1 MILDGK
7 IIDFLGD
14 SITEGVGVTDRENNR
29 FDKRIE
35 RECNLKA
42 TYNHGI
48 GGTRIAHQMTA
59 SSEKPR
65 WDLCFCGRAY
75 DLNKNADIIVVFGG
89 TNDYGHGDAPFG
101 SLEDTTPATY
111 CGAVYWL
118 MNFLK
123 STYANAQIVFIT
135 PAHRKGDAEKSKNSK
150 KAPDCKPL
158 VEYVK
163 VIEEQGKKLNIPV
176 LNLFE
181 KLPIDPNDEE
191 QRHMYT
197 TDGLH
202 FNDNGHALIAEQLI
216 KFLKELA

>member
-1 MILDGK
+1 MILEGK

-14 SITEGVGVTDRENNR
+14 SITEGVGVTDRANNR

-35 RECNLKA
+35 RDCKIKA
-42 TYNHGI
+42 TYNYGI
-48 GGTRIAHQMTA
+48 GGTRIAHQIKA

-101 SLEDTTPATY
+101 TLEDTTPETY

-123 STYANAQIVFIT
+123 TSYPNAQTVFMT
-135 PAHRKGDAEKSKNSK
+135 PAHRKGDYKASSNSK

-158 VEYVK
+158 VEYVNAM
-163 VIEEQGKKLNIPV
+163 VAQGEKLGIPV

-181 KLPIDPNDEE
+181 KLGIDPNNEE
-191 QRHMYT
+191 ERNAYT
-197 TDGLH
+197 IDGLH
-202 FNDNGHALIAEQLI
+202 FNDAGHEFLANALI
-216 KFLKELA
+216 KFLKEL

>member
-1 MILDGK
+1 MILEGK

-14 SITEGVGVTDRENNR
+14 SITEGVGVTDRANNR

-42 TYNHGI
+42 SYNYGI
-48 GGTRIAHQMTA
+48 GGTRLAHQINA
-59 SSEKPR
+59 SAEKPR

-75 DLNKNADIIVVFGG
+75 DLNKSADIIVVFGG

-123 STYANAQIVFIT
+123 TTYQNAQIVFMT
-135 PAHRKGDAEKSKNSK
+135 PARRKGDESKSKNVH
-150 KAPDCKPL
+150 KAADCQPL
-158 VEYVK
+158 IEYVK
-163 VIEEQGKKLNIPV
+163 VIEEQGKKLDIPV
-176 LNLFE
+176 LNLYE
-181 KLPIDPNDEE
+181 KLPINPNDEE
-191 QRHMYT
+191 QRHKYT
-197 TDGLH
+197 IDGLH
-202 FNDNGHALIAEQLI
+202 FNDDGHELIAAELI
-216 KFLKELA
+216 KFLKAL

>member
-1 MILDGK
+1 MILEGK

-14 SITEGVGVTDRENNR
+14 SITEGVGVTDRANNR
-29 FDKRIE
+29 FDKRME

-42 TYNHGI
+42 TYNYGI
-48 GGTRIAHQMTA
+48 GGTRLAHQIKV

-75 DLNKNADIIVVFGG
+75 DLNKDADVIVVFGG

-123 STYANAQIVFIT
+123 TTYPNAQVVFMT
-135 PAHRKGDAEKSKNSK
+135 PAHRKGDGVKSGNAK
-150 KAPDCKPL
+150 KAPDAQPL

-163 VIEEQGKKLNIPV
+163 AMEVQGEKLGVPV

-181 KLPIDPNDEE
+181 NLPIDPNDPE
-191 QRHMYT
+191 QKEKYT
-197 TDGLH
+197 IDGLH
-202 FNDNGHALIAEQLI
+202 FNDDGHAIIAEQLI
-216 KFLKELA
+216 KFLKAL

>member
-1 MILDGK
+1 MILEGK

-14 SITEGVGVTDRENNR
+14 SITEGVGVQDRASNR

-35 RECNLKA
+35 RECGLKA
-42 TYNHGI
+42 SYNYGI
-48 GGTRIAHQMTA
+48 GGTRIAHQITA
-59 SSEKPR
+59 SVEKPR

-75 DLNKNADIIVVFGG
+75 DLNKSADIIVVFGG

-101 SLEDTTPATY
+101 TLEDTTPTTY

-123 STYANAQIVFIT
+123 TTYANAQIVFMT
-135 PAHRKGDAEKSKNSK
+135 PAHRKGDANASKNPK

-163 VIEEQGKKLNIPV
+163 AMEEQGKKLGIPV
-176 LNLFE
+176 LNLFDN
-181 KLPIDPNDEE
+181 LGIDPNNDDE
-191 QRHMYT
+191 RAKYT
-197 TDGLH
+197 IDGLH
-202 FNDNGHALIAEQLI
+202 FNDDGHAFIAEALT
-216 KFLKELA
+216 KFLKAL

>member
-1 MILDGK
+1 MILEGK

-14 SITEGVGVTDRENNR
+14 SITEGVGVEDRANNR

-35 RECNLKA
+35 RACGLKA
-42 TYNHGI
+42 SYNYGI
-48 GGTRIAHQMTA
+48 GGTRLAHQIKA

-75 DLNKNADIIVVFGG
+75 DLNKDADVIVVFGG

-101 SLEDTTPATY
+101 TLEDTTPTTY

-123 STYANAQIVFIT
+123 TTYPNAQTVFMT
-135 PAHRKGDAEKSKNSK
+135 PAHRKGDYKVSSNAK
-150 KAPDCKPL
+150 KAPDAQPL
-158 VEYVK
+158 IEYVK
-163 VIEEQGKKLNIPV
+163 VIEEQGKKLGVPV

-181 KLPIDPNDEE
+181 ELGIDPNNEE
-191 QRHMYT
+191 ERNAYT
-197 TDGLH
+197 IDGLH
-202 FNDNGHALIAEQLI
+202 FNDAGHEFLANALI
-216 KFLKELA
+216 KFLKAL

>member
-1 MILDGK
+1 MILEGK

-14 SITEGVGVTDRENNR
+14 SITEGTGVTDRANNR

-35 RECNLKA
+35 RECKLAA
-42 TYNHGI
+42 TYNYGI
-48 GGTRIAHQMTA
+48 GGTRLAHQIVC

-75 DLNKNADIIVVFGG
+75 DLNKNADVIVVFGG

-101 SLEDTTPATY
+101 TLEDQNPTTY

-123 STYANAQIVFIT
+123 TNYPNAQTVFMT
-135 PAHRKGDAEKSKNSK
+135 PARRKGDEAKSKNPK
-150 KAPDCKPL
+150 KHESAQPL

-163 VIEEQGKKLNIPV
+163 VIEAHGKTLGVPV
-176 LNLFE
+176 LNLYE
-181 KLPIDPNDEE
+181 KLPINPNNEDE
-191 QRHMYT
+191 RNAYT
-197 TDGLH
+197 IDGLH
-202 FNDNGHALIAEQLI
+202 FNDDGHALIAEQLMN
-216 KFLKELA
+216 FLKAL